1 MQTTRTAEGLQ
12 VGELSAS
19 CTEELT
25 QDGTPTG
32 RALWRVTGAALA
44 AVTDG
49 TCPQAAATLIARV
62 AGLEPTLSH

>member
-1 MQTTRTAEGLQ
+1 MRESI
-12 VGELSAS
+12 ELRNSRPARAS

-25 QDGTPTG
+25 QDGAPTG